1 MGLLPSTMVMMSSVA
16 VTSLSLSVAMRAGVW
31 AKSTTSSPTTR
42 WATGRVSSS
51 SNRRASAHRRSWLTG
66 NHLGRA
72 FRMSNFDLVDETLAA
87 CPAQEAGQ
95 LFPLAGEGK
104 QVVVEKNLVESGEC
118 LVLLVKP
125 VEKPIG
131 GTQGTGGVVPLRR
144 GAATGAAGGPGS
156 SQQLPAD
163 AAAKEP
169 AALGVR
175 DGVEEP
181 MKLVFEPGELGVSVR
196 EDTKSGEEMLEIVG
210 RAGWSGRGRRADR
223 GPMTAPRWQAGRA
236 AWPLAGWNG
245 ASQVWDSGRSVT
257 TRAANNSS
265 SPRACRLAWSPR
277 SVSSRATSTQ
287 RAQRPR

>member
-1 MGLLPSTMVMMSSVA
+1 MSQ
-16 VTSLSLSVAMRAGVW
+16 L
-31 AKSTTSSPTTR
+31 
-42 WATGRVSSS
+42 
-51 SNRRASAHRRSWLTG
+51 
-66 NHLGRA
+66 
-72 FRMSNFDLVDETLAA
+72 DLVDETLAA
-87 CPAQEAGQ
+87 RPAQEAGQ

-131 GTQGTGGVVPLRR
+131 GTQGTGGVVPLRG
-144 GAATGAAGGPGS
+144 GAATGHAGGPGS

-163 AAAKEP
+163 VAVKEP

-210 RAGWSGRGRRADR
+210 RA
-223 GPMTAPRWQAGRA
+223 AG
-236 AWPLAGWNG
+236 LGEG
-245 ASQVWDSGRSVT
+245 VELIVVQ
-257 TRAANNSS
+257 
-265 SPRACRLAWSPR
+265 
-277 SVSSRATSTQ
+277 
-287 RAQRPR
+287 